1 MKPRR
6 RRRTF
11 GQFLTNLDAPYPLP
25 TKIKMLIRNLSL
37 RVLRAQ
43 TCCGHAGEPGC

>member
-1 MKPRR
+1 MKSAPRR
-6 RRRTF
+6 RSF

-25 TKIKMLIRNLSL
+25 TKIKMLIRNLTR

-43 TCCGHAGEPGC
+43 TCCGHDGEPGC